1 MGVQA
6 KNLISRKGNR
16 AIRKSVFTSN
26 GDSII
31 IYEPTRE
38 DIAKIMEMQ
47 ERWVQNQTA
56 DGLEFEP
63 DQYQVIR
70 ELFPLLTDIEGLKEL
85 TDEEIQEL
93 DENPNILFMQAA
105 QVVQQIIAEVFSL
118 IVLNYDKSIAESEA
132 IIATNNSV
140 LNTIQNTVIQAS
152 IEAGDPTLF
161 DKINEEVE
169 KEYQKGSLE
178 SLRSELAQT
187 EKDLEAEVEAEKK
200 MITVAPQDRKVD
212 HIAKLAE
219 FRKAFEEE

>member
-70 ELFPLLTDIEGLKEL
+70 ELFPLLTDIEGLEEL

-187 EKDLEAEVEAEKK
+187 EKDLEAEKK
-200 MITVAPQDRKVD
+200 MITVAPHLRKSNHD
-212 HIAKLAE
+212 
-219 FRKAFEEE
+219 FD

>member
-31 IYEPTRE
+31 IYEPTRD

-70 ELFPLLTDIEGLKEL
+70 ELFPLLTDIEGLEEL

-132 IIATNNSV
+132 IIATNTSV
-140 LNTIQNTVIQAS
+140 LNTIQNTVVQAS

-161 DKINEEVE
+161 DKINEEIE
-169 KEYQKGSLE
+169 KEYEKGSLE
-178 SLRSELAQT
+178 SLRSELAKT
-187 EKDLEAEVEAEKK
+187 EEALEQEKK

-212 HIAKLAE
+212 HVAKLAE

>member
-70 ELFPLLTDIEGLKEL
+70 ELFPLLTDIEGLEEL

-169 KEYQKGSLE
+169 KEYEKGSLD

-187 EKDLEAEVEAEKK
+187 EKDLETEKK

>member
-70 ELFPLLTDIEGLKEL
+70 ELFPLLTDIEGLEEL

-169 KEYQKGSLE
+169 KEYEKGSLE

-187 EKDLEAEVEAEKK
+187 EKDLEAEKK

>member
-31 IYEPTRE
+31 IYEPTRD

-70 ELFPLLTDIEGLKEL
+70 ELFPLLTDIEGLEEL

-132 IIATNNSV
+132 IIATNTSV
-140 LNTIQNTVIQAS
+140 LNTIQNTVVQAS

-161 DKINEEVE
+161 DKINEEIE
-169 KEYQKGSLE
+169 KEYEKGSLE

-187 EKDLEAEVEAEKK
+187 EADLEQEKK

>member
-70 ELFPLLTDIEGLKEL
+70 ELFPLLTDIEGLEEL

-152 IEAGDPTLF
+152 IEAGDPALF

-187 EKDLEAEVEAEKK
+187 EKDLEAEKK

>member
-70 ELFPLLTDIEGLKEL
+70 ELFPLLTDIEGLEEL

-169 KEYQKGSLE
+169 KEYEKGSLE

-187 EKDLEAEVEAEKK
+187 EKDLEAEKK

-212 HIAKLAE
+212 HVAKLAE

>member
-70 ELFPLLTDIEGLKEL
+70 ELFPLLTDIEGLEEL

-187 EKDLEAEVEAEKK
+187 EKDLEAEKK

>member
-70 ELFPLLTDIEGLKEL
+70 ELFPLLTDIEGLEEL

-187 EKDLEAEVEAEKK
+187 EKDLEAEKK

-212 HIAKLAE
+212 HIVKLAE

>member
-70 ELFPLLTDIEGLKEL
+70 ELFPLLTDIEGLEEL

-169 KEYQKGSLE
+169 KEYEKGSLK

-187 EKDLEAEVEAEKK
+187 EKDLEAEKK

>member
-70 ELFPLLTDIEGLKEL
+70 ELFPLLTDIEGLEEL

-132 IIATNNSV
+132 IIATNNSI

-169 KEYQKGSLE
+169 KEYEKGSLE

-187 EKDLEAEVEAEKK
+187 EKDLEAEKK

>member
-70 ELFPLLTDIEGLKEL
+70 ELFPLLTDIEGLEEL

-161 DKINEEVE
+161 NKINEEVE

-187 EKDLEAEVEAEKK
+187 EKDLEAEKK
-200 MITVAPQDRKVD
+200 MITVAPQDKKVD